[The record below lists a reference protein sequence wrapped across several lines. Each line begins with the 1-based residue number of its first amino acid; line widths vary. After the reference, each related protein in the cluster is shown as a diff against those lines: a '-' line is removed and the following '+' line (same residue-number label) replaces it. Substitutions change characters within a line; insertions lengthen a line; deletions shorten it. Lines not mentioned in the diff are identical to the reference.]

1 MVRSMPASTTPADL
15 QRRYEALVQR
25 SLAGVFRTTLDGRL
39 LEANDALARILG
51 YRDRDELLRQ
61 PLLELYPSAE
71 AREAFLQAL
80 RRTGQ
85 LVNHEMVLRHRTG
98 RDLHVLENVFI
109 DDAEGE
115 EVTIQGTLI
124 DISERKLAELEQ
136 RSLIASYRS
145 LVEHIR
151 DGLFVVKEGRVTY
164 ANPAA
169 ERLCSVPP
177 LGADVLALFHAEDRT
192 AIAAWLGS
200 ESARSTPLPVRIAGS
215 TEVGFVLYASPAPY
229 HGPDAVQLT
238 LQDQRAQQQLLKEQV
253 RLQMVEEVNQVLR
266 QEIADHRRT
275 QEELRRSRRFARSL
289 IDSSLDMIMAAD
301 PNGVITEYNPAASVR
316 FGYEAEEILGS
327 NSRSLYADP
336 DEFKRVQR
344 ELDSHGMFT
353 GEVRNITR
361 TGEVFTS
368 FLAASRLYDEDGELL
383 GAMGVSRDITRLKR
397 DQEALKAS
405 EERYRDLFENATDL
419 IQSVDPEGR
428 FEYVN
433 AAWHRALGYTAE
445 ELDTLRFMDIVASD
459 HQAHCQR
466 TFEQLMQG
474 EQPGRIETVFVAKD
488 GRRVHVVGTSNLRTV
503 DGAPVATRSI
513 FHDVTAERT
522 ASLRVQEH
530 EAKQRALFQSS
541 EHLFWTADRDLKITS
556 YNAGYANMIKRLYGT
571 EPDLNRDPNRP
582 RRLFAEPA
590 YHGFWEEKYA
600 IAFGGQA
607 VRFETDRTDT
617 EGRRVCNEIFL
628 SPVFGQDGTITEVF
642 GIGHEVTEQI
652 VAEELARGQSA
663 RLKAIFDSA
672 ANMMI
677 WTLDQDLRITGFNDR
692 FTQAIEEDFGVRMK
706 VGDLFVDKAAKD
718 AAGTQAGNYRDRY
731 VAALKGKPQQ
741 FEAELVD
748 QHGRT
753 IWVENFLNPIVVDGQ
768 VQELSC
774 LAYHITDRKQAQT
787 ELLKS
792 LHEKEVLLKEVHHR
806 VKNNLQI
813 ISSIFNLQSA
823 HVGEDQRM
831 IGLLRD
837 SRDRIR
843 SMSFIHES
851 LYQTKDFSSIDLADY
866 IDGLSRNLVMSYSL
880 NGKVDLQTDLQ
891 QVHLVLDQAIPCGLI
906 LNELISNAL
915 KHAFPNDR
923 SGIIHIALQ
932 LIDEQVRIT
941 VRDNGVGLPA
951 GFTPETHSNLGLE
964 LVDTLIGQL
973 DGTMQ
978 RTSESGVSYL
988 LTFERSKTT

>member
-1 MVRSMPASTTPADL
+1 MSTSATNADL

-51 YRDRDELLRQ
+51 YRDREELQRQ
-61 PLLELYPSAE
+61 PLLELYPSAA
-71 AREAFLQAL
+71 AREEFLLAL
-80 RRTGQ
+80 RMTGQ
-85 LVNHEMVLRHRTG
+85 LVNHEMVLRHRSG
-98 RDLHVLENVFI
+98 RELHVLENVFI
-109 DDAEGE
+109 DASEDG

-124 DISERKLAELEQ
+124 DITARKQSELEQ

-151 DGLFVVKEGRVTY
+151 DGLLVVKDGRVSY

-169 ERLCSVPP
+169 EQLCPVPP
-177 LGADVLALFHAEDRT
+177 LGAEVVTLFHADDRASIVERMRAPT
-192 AIAAWLGS
+192 MTGGA
-200 ESARSTPLPVRIAGS
+200 LPVRMNGS
-215 TEVGFVLYASPAPY
+215 RETGLVLSVSPAPH
-229 HGPDAVQLT
+229 HGHDAVQLT
-238 LQDQRAQQQLLKEQV
+238 LQDQRAQQQLMKEQL
-253 RLQMVEEVNQVLR
+253 RLQMIEEVNQVLR
-266 QEIADHRRT
+266 QEISDHRRT

-316 FGYEAEEILGS
+316 FGYEPEEIIGT
-327 NSRSLYADP
+327 NVRALYADP
-336 DEFKRVQR
+336 AEHDRVLQ
-344 ELDSHGMFT
+344 ELDSHGMYT

-419 IQSVDPEGR
+419 IQSVDPQGR

-433 AAWHRALGYTAE
+433 TAWHRTLGYTPE
-445 ELDTLRFMDIVASD
+445 DLRQLRFMDIVAPE

-466 TFEQLMQG
+466 SFDQLMQG
-474 EQPGRIETVFVAKD
+474 EALGRIETVFVAKD
-488 GRRVHVVGTSNLRTV
+488 GRRIHVVGTSNLRSV
-503 DGAPVATRSI
+503 DGRPVATRSI

-541 EHLFWTADRDLKITS
+541 EHLFWTVDRDLKITS
-556 YNAGYANMIKRLYGT
+556 YNAGYANMIKRLYGS
-571 EPDLNRDPNRP
+571 EPDLNRDPQRP

-600 IAFGGQA
+600 IAFSGQA

-652 VAEELARGQSA
+652 RAEELAREKGA

-677 WTLDQDLRITGFNDR
+677 WTLDRDLRLTSYNDR
-692 FTQAIEEDFGVRMK
+692 FQEATEEDFGVRLSI
-706 VGDLFVDKAAKD
+706 GDPFVDKPAQQ
-718 AAGTQAGNYRDRY
+718 AAGPRTNNYRDRY
-731 VAALKGKPQQ
+731 MAALKGKPQQ
-741 FEAELVD
+741 FEAELTD
-748 QHGRT
+748 KHGRT

-774 LAYHITDRKQAQT
+774 LAYHITDRKLAQT

-823 HVGEDQRM
+823 HVGDDQRM

-880 NGKVDLQTDLQ
+880 NSKVDLQTDLE

-923 SGIIHIALQ
+923 SGTIRITLRLAG
-932 LIDEQVRIT
+932 EQVRIE
-941 VRDNGVGLPA
+941 VSDDGVGLPP
-951 GFTPETHSNLGLE
+951 GFRPETHSNLGLE

-973 DGTMQ
+973 EGTMD
-978 RTSESGVSYL
+978 RRSEGGVSYL